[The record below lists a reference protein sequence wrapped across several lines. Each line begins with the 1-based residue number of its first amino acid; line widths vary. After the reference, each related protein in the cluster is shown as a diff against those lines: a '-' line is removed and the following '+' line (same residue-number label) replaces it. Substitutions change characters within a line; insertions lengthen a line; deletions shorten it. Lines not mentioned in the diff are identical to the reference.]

1 MKKMKGLWMLP
12 LILFVFASCGNTK
25 SSKGDEMKAD
35 SIAADSLSEI
45 NYIGVYEGTLPAAD
59 GPGIMTTLVVNPDST
74 FTLTSVYIDKKDG
87 KFVEAGYYSVS
98 DSIMTL
104 GLKNGSKTYY
114 QIEEGRVR
122 MLDQNMKPITGELEN
137 NYVLEQI
144 TIAVDTTA
152 KVKK

>member
-1 MKKMKGLWMLP
+1 
-12 LILFVFASCGNTK
+12 
-25 SSKGDEMKAD
+25 
-35 SIAADSLSEI
+35 
-45 NYIGVYEGTLPAAD
+45 
-59 GPGIMTTLVVNPDST
+59 
-74 FTLTSVYIDKKDG
+74 
-87 KFVEAGYYSVS
+87 
-98 DSIMTL
+98 MTL

>member
-1 MKKMKGLWMLP
+1 
-12 LILFVFASCGNTK
+12 
-25 SSKGDEMKAD
+25 
-35 SIAADSLSEI
+35 
-45 NYIGVYEGTLPAAD
+45 
-59 GPGIMTTLVVNPDST
+59 MTTLVVNPDST